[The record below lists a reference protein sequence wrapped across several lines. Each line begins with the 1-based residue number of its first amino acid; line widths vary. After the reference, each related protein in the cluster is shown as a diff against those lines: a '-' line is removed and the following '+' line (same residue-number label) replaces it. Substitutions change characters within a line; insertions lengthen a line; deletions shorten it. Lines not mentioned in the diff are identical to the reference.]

1 MPADIQPYW
10 LDNRRERAA
19 PRKRSR
25 GKGKRYRMP
34 RGFALPKARSRP
46 KITPRVKRISR
57 DTRFIREGAGEGY
70 RRGKE
75 AARSGFAWLRDAV
88 RSVREDAKNDEAVEE

>member
-75 AARSGFAWLRDAV
+75 ARDAV